1 MNTRVENMAKD
12 KLNQENIEV
21 NQSKESGTKVT
32 SEKATIF
39 SYLSDINSQYG
50 TLPLSQDSQCT

>member
-21 NQSKESGTKVT
+21 NQSKESGTTAT

-39 SYLSDINSQYG
+39 SYLSDINRIKVDY
-50 TLPLSQDSQCT
+50 TKKL